1 MMRFHRL
8 MWVIVFMF
16 AAACLRAAVYV
27 RLTRRA
33 CSHPS
38 DWEVW
43 LTKCLRFSRVL
54 HYSWSREACVR
65 QTFFYFSLVNNSCG
79 CTHVNSRQTSEVLG
93 ATLKPGLDFWGP
105 PGHRPW
111 MWTCNITAR
120 KDPRNDEGMM
130 GLFNLRSDLSDHY
143 FWTLHHIPWLK

>member
-1 MMRFHRL
+1 
-8 MWVIVFMF
+8 MF
-16 AAACLRAAVYV
+16 LCLPPHVCEPLCMFG
-27 RLTRRA
+27 LTRRA

-120 KDPRNDEGMM
+120 KDPRMM
-130 GLFNLRSDLSDHY
+130 RAWWDCLIWGLISLIITFELCTTSLDWNKLN
-143 FWTLHHIPWLK
+143 I